1 MGYKLAGFNVLGGIE
16 IDPEM
21 MEIYRANHRP
31 KHSYLMGV
39 EEFNKIPDEEL
50 PAPLFSLDILD
61 GSPPCSSFSTAG
73 VREKKWGK
81 RSKFR
86 EGQAEQVLDDLFFHF
101 IATANKLKPR
111 VVIAENVKG
120 LVTGK
125 ARGYVREI
133 FRSFEGAGY
142 NCQLFVLNAC
152 RMGVPQAR
160 ERTFFVAH
168 RGSKPLELDFS
179 EQWISTATAFEG
191 CSSKGAKTLPPSFLR
206 LWGCVEPGQSLLKAH
221 GKSFFTAKKL
231 WKSRPSQT
239 QTASSSL
246 LHFDEPRFLSP
257 HEAIR
262 LQTFPEDFD
271 FRGSCPIYV
280 CGMSVPPFMMERVAT
295 EVKNQ
300 WLNASRSEVA

>member
-1 MGYKLAGFNVLGGIE
+1 
-16 IDPEM
+16 
-21 MEIYRANHRP
+21 
-31 KHSYLMGV
+31 MGV
-39 EEFNKIPDEEL
+39 EEFNKIPNEEL

-73 VREKKWGK
+73 DREKKWGK

-168 RGSKPLELDFS
+168 KEGKPLALRFNEDLVS
-179 EQWISTATAFEG
+179 ASTALKG
-191 CSSKGAKTLPPSFLR
+191 CSPKGARFSVSYTHLTLP
-206 LWGCVEPGQSLLKAH
+206 
-221 GKSFFTAKKL
+221 T
-231 WKSRPSQT
+231 
-239 QTASSSL
+239 
-246 LHFDEPRFLSP
+246 
-257 HEAIR
+257 
-262 LQTFPEDFD
+262 
-271 FRGSCPIYV
+271 IY
-280 CGMSVPPFMMERVAT
+280 SV
-295 EVKNQ
+295 
-300 WLNASRSEVA
+300 